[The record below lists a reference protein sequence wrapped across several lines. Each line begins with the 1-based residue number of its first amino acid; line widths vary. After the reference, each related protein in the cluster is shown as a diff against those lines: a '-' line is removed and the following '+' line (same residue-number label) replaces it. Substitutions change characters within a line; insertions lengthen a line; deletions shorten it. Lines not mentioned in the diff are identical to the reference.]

1 MASTDAELSQRELIL
16 TTCKSATITSL
27 PQKRPF
33 EESAPSIPSPLN
45 PDGKSLRPQGEDSPA
60 LMVREKPVRAK
71 KDSLKKRES
80 KAALAADASPAS
92 APLASA
98 SLASAS
104 KTNKKS
110 SSSPATTQPGDL
122 APVNL
127 RYVLTSPKPSDFDP
141 PKGPVRTQHHHVVDS
156 EGRTISF
163 YESSDHV
170 YNKKL
175 FHYAYCIADP
185 TFPSSF
191 YYRQTE
197 PEPYGPHMSLQDSAM
212 HVFFDHSARHVTT
225 HKGFRMSRANVSV
238 REGRW
243 YWECK
248 VTRGMVTHPSPSS
261 TAPPGNSHGHVRI
274 GWARKEASLDA
285 PVGFDAYSYG
295 FRDVHGEKVH
305 MSRPKPFFPRGE
317 GILEGDVIGLEIQL
331 PSESLHR
338 KVVSGTY
345 NPVIDSPDHD
355 DPPLT
360 AATCPSWLV
369 KNIIRDRIPT
379 RYKGRTYFEK
389 SAYCPTKE
397 LEDLMNPSPV
407 ASTTTRNAEFVP
419 AAGGGTSSSRR
430 SAVASSSNRA
440 SATNSSGP
448 PNPNHPM
455 APMRTLPGSAIRL
468 YKNGKLMGEPFTD
481 LLAFLPPASKPSS
494 QGGSAREGL
503 DDGTLGYYPA
513 VSVFRG
519 GAAEVNFGP
528 DFWCPPPGLFSH
540 GGSSAAAAGGGF
552 LDGNGDSHRDV
563 VMTEGID
570 IHGGAVVDR
579 AERIATTETKSGREA
594 ARSEPPFSRHRRMR
608 SVVRPVSERY
618 DDQLVEDTLWD
629 VVDEV
634 DFWLRDG
641 GRVVDVVDAGGG
653 SGNDVTNG
661 NGNGHGNAKAVPD
674 GGGLAKGGGGLAG
687 MRAVGREEIKELVMD
702 D

>member
-1 MASTDAELSQRELIL
+1 MASADAEVSQREVTL
-16 TTCKSATITSL
+16 TTSKFASIASSL

-33 EESAPSIPSPLN
+33 EESAPPISSPLN
-45 PDGKSLRPQGEDSPA
+45 PDGKPSRPQREDSPA

-80 KAALAADASPAS
+80 KAALAASASP
-92 APLASA
+92 
-98 SLASAS
+98 ASAS

-110 SSSPATTQPGDL
+110 SSTPLTTQPGDL

-127 RYVLTSPKPSDFDP
+127 RYVLTSPKLSDFEP

-175 FHYAYCIADP
+175 FHYTYCIADP

-248 VTRGMVTHPSPSS
+248 VTRGMVTHPGPSS
-261 TAPPGNSHGHVRI
+261 TAPPGNSHGHVRV

-338 KVVSGTY
+338 KVVSGIY
-345 NPVIDSPDHD
+345 NPATDLPDD
-355 DPPLT
+355 DEPPLT

-389 SAYCPTKE
+389 SAYHPTKE

-407 ASTTTRNAEFVP
+407 ISTTTRNAEFAP

-430 SAVASSSNRA
+430 SAAASSSNRA
-440 SATNSSGP
+440 SATKSSGP
-448 PNPNHPM
+448 PNPNHPS

-494 QGGSAREGL
+494 QSGSTREGL

-528 DFWCPPPGLFSH
+528 DFWCPPPGLFAH
-540 GGSSAAAAGGGF
+540 GESSAAGGGGGF
-552 LDGNGDSHRDV
+552 ADGNSDSRRDVAMADGIDSQDGGVLDGAQE
-563 VMTEGID
+563 TK
-570 IHGGAVVDR
+570 R
-579 AERIATTETKSGREA
+579 ATETKSGREA
-594 ARSEPPFSRHRRMR
+594 ARSAPPSSRHRRMR
-608 SVVRPVSERY
+608 SLVRPVSERY
-618 DDQLVEDTLWD
+618 DDQIVEDILWD

-641 GRVVDVVDAGGG
+641 GRVVDVVDPGGG
-653 SGNDVTNG
+653 ASANGAANLHANG
-661 NGNGHGNAKAVPD
+661 NPNAVP
-674 GGGLAKGGGGLAG
+674 GPGGLLVQGGGGLPGMGAG
-687 MRAVGREEIKELVMD
+687 GREEIKELVMD